1 MDAVGSSK
9 AALFGISEGG
19 PMALLFAAT
28 RPERVSALVLY
39 GTTPKFITGPDWP
52 WGWDSEGFRRFTDEV
67 ETDWAQGVLF
77 DLFAPSLAD
86 DGAAREAWGRL
97 LRACASPAMA
107 RAVLEAVAGI
117 DCRDILKAV
126 RVPTL
131 VQHRTGDRVCHVGG
145 ARCLAEEIPGAVLIE
160 YPGDDHI
167 ISLGD
172 SAPVFDDIEQ
182 FLTGARPAPNLERI
196 LATVLFTDLVESTA
210 QAARMG
216 DRAWRQFLESHHAV
230 VRQQL
235 DRFGGRE
242 VKTLGDGF
250 LATFAGPREV
260 LVSST
265 VKDLVAGSGLEFADR
280 GTHELKGVPGPWR
293 LFRVS

>member
-1 MDAVGSSK
+1 M
-9 AALFGISEGG
+9 
-19 PMALLFAAT
+19 
-28 RPERVSALVLY
+28 
-39 GTTPKFITGPDWP
+39 
-52 WGWDSEGFRRFTDEV
+52 
-67 ETDWAQGVLF
+67 ETDWAQGALF
-77 DLFAPSLAD
+77 DLFAPSLAGD
-86 DGAAREAWGRL
+86 EAAREAWGRL

-117 DCRDILKAV
+117 DCRDILKAI

-145 ARCLAEEIPGAVLIE
+145 ARHLAEKIPGAVLLE

-196 LATVLFTDLVESTA
+196 LATVLFTDVVESTA
-210 QAARMG
+210 HAARMG
-216 DRAWRQFLESHHAV
+216 DRSWRQFLESHHAV

-250 LATFAGPREV
+250 LATFPGPSRAIAAACAIRDGVGRLGIDIRAGLHTGECEVMGDDVAGVAVHTAARVAGLAAPREV

-280 GTHELKGVPGPWR
+280 GSHELKGVPGTWR
-293 LFRVS
+293 LFKVT